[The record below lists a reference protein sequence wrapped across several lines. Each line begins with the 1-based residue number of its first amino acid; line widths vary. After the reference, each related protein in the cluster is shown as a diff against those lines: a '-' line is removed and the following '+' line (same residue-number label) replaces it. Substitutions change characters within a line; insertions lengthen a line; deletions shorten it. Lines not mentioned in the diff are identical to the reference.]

1 MDRVPAANQQDR
13 DDKSRYNFFYE
24 MVHGNGSF
32 GQATPFS
39 SRPIKVKN
47 WQADDSNVCYDDL
60 WYAII
65 VPILFLREI
74 LTKSPF

>member
-13 DDKSRYNFFYE
+13 DDKSRYKFCDE

-47 WQADDSNVCYDDL
+47 GKQTIQTHAMT
-60 WYAII
+60 I
-65 VPILFLREI
+65 FG
-74 LTKSPF
+74 TQ